1 MAGAVKVLLECI
13 GEDPSRGG
21 LLDTPMRVAKALTF
35 MTKGYQQTAQGM
47 YAICRHDCS
56 TPLLTEH
63 RGDRNRR
70 VR

>member
-47 YAICRHDCS
+47 PYAATLD
-56 TPLLTEH
+56 LLTDGTQ
-63 RGDRNRR
+63 R
-70 VR
+70 